1 MDLQRFERILKCYAD
16 FHHYTPSVTQPEE
29 EDADVEGPASRVEE
43 RRDEGVS
50 TGEASAVEF
59 TDQNGA
65 SRAVAVRPSDDV
77 EAPENKV
84 CWPHF

>member
-1 MDLQRFERILKCYAD
+1 M
-16 FHHYTPSVTQPEE
+16 TQPEE
-29 EDADVEGPASRVEE
+29 EDADSQGPASHVEQ

-77 EAPENKV
+77 EPPENKV
-84 CWPHF
+84 CWQHF

>member
-1 MDLQRFERILKCYAD
+1 MDLKRFERILKCYAD

-29 EDADVEGPASRVEE
+29 EDADVEGPASHVEQT
-43 RRDEGVS
+43 RDEGVS

-65 SRAVAVRPSDDV
+65 VAVRPNDDV

-84 CWPHF
+84 C

>member
-16 FHHYTPSVTQPEE
+16 FHQYTPSVMQSEE
-29 EDADVEGPASRVEE
+29 EVADVEGPAPQ

-50 TGEASAVEF
+50 TGEASAAEF

-84 CWPHF
+84 SWPHF